1 MENSITLNSDIYD
14 YNKAHDIFELFC
26 IILMLVSV
34 IMGWIKRNLHMLS
47 NKAAI
52 KIIINSNRRQSL

>member
-34 IMGWIKRNLHMLS
+34 IMG
-47 NKAAI
+47 
-52 KIIINSNRRQSL
+52 